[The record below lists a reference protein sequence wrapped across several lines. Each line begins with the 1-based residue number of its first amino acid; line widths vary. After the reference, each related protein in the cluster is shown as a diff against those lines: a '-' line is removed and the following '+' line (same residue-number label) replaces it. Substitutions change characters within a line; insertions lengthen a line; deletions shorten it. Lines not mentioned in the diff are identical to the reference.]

1 MTTAARNRIDPR
13 TADTGAR
20 LTFDRSEAGRVGVLL
35 PPLDVPEATPLP
47 SQFLRREL
55 RLPEMAQNEIIR
67 YFIGLSSLNYS
78 VDTGFYPLGSCTMK
92 YNPKINEDVARLPG
106 FAIAHPNQPVETV
119 QGVLYVL
126 HELQEA
132 LREITG
138 MDAVGLAP
146 AAGAQGELCG
156 ILMIKEYLA
165 DRGEPQ
171 RRKVLVPDSAHGTNP
186 ATAAMAGFEVVTVPS
201 DADGDT
207 DLEFMRANLDENV
220 AAMMLTLPSTLGLFD
235 PNIAETARLLHEHGA
250 LLYGDGANQNAFL
263 GRARFGDMGFD
274 VVHLNLHK
282 TFSTPH
288 GGGGPGAG
296 PVCVK
301 SHLAPYLPAPVVEPT
316 VLPSPANARTGV
328 RMDGR
333 GTSAAGGLGEGIPIR
348 VTVTISGDNFH
359 ADFTGSAPE
368 RPTSINAVAAVT
380 RSAVYYVVRCLL
392 DEAVPSNDGCFRPV
406 TLTLPERSVVN
417 AGPPRAVAAGNV
429 ETSQRV
435 TDVVLG
441 ALAQALPN
449 VIPAASQGTMNNIT
463 IGGHLIPPSQATVG
477 RGSSPEVFAPVLPRK
492 ERGAVG
498 EATQHSALDTQ
509 HSFAYYETIA
519 GGAGGS
525 PTTPGLDAVHTHM
538 TNTLNTPVEAL
549 EMAYPFR
556 ITEYAVRPGSGGPG
570 RHPGGDGVTRTYEF
584 LAPATVT
591 LQTERRRLAPYALNG
606 GHPGA
611 PGRNTLERADAAN
624 VADGFS
630 LPQGGAAG
638 KRALESSPASRPAR
652 PEVSKDEAVA
662 RPPDPLLPPTSNLL
676 PPKTLPSKTRLAV
689 APGDRLTIET
699 PGGGGWGRPNAKL
712 KADG

>member
-1 MTTAARNRIDPR
+1 MPSRPIDPAELAIAGALFSSVADEMGVTLGRSAHSPNIKERRDYSCAVFDPRGRLVAQAAHIPVHLGAMPTAVEATKPLAPFAPGDIVILNDPYLGGTHLPDITMVSPVFLASPTRHSALTTQHSPIAFVASRAHHADVGGISPGSMPIAEELTQEGVVIPPVRLYDRGRLNKPLLDLLLRNMRNPEERRADFDAQVAANRTGEARLREIVERYGLRRANQLTRALMDYAERMTRAAIAAIPDGAYIFEDFLDDDGSNVILRHEGSGVEGPAPRTGTSPR
-13 TADTGAR
+13 TA
-20 LTFDRSEAGRVGVLL
+20 EA
-35 PPLDVPEATPLP
+35 
-47 SQFLRREL
+47 S
-55 RLPEMAQNEIIR
+55 
-67 YFIGLSSLNYS
+67 
-78 VDTGFYPLGSCTMK
+78 
-92 YNPKINEDVARLPG
+92 
-106 FAIAHPNQPVETV
+106 
-119 QGVLYVL
+119 
-126 HELQEA
+126 
-132 LREITG
+132 
-138 MDAVGLAP
+138 
-146 AAGAQGELCG
+146 
-156 ILMIKEYLA
+156 
-165 DRGEPQ
+165 
-171 RRKVLVPDSAHGTNP
+171 
-186 ATAAMAGFEVVTVPS
+186 
-201 DADGDT
+201 
-207 DLEFMRANLDENV
+207 
-220 AAMMLTLPSTLGLFD
+220 
-235 PNIAETARLLHEHGA
+235 
-250 LLYGDGANQNAFL
+250 
-263 GRARFGDMGFD
+263 
-274 VVHLNLHK
+274 
-282 TFSTPH
+282 
-288 GGGGPGAG
+288 
-296 PVCVK
+296 
-301 SHLAPYLPAPVVEPT
+301 
-316 VLPSPANARTGV
+316 LPSPAQAEAAARLPSPAHARTGV